1 MRNSSRSGPISGLL
15 RLPEEAATAG
25 IGRLASV
32 RWSLLLVALM
42 LSVVGSATVHSASA
56 EMPIEYL
63 GRQLAWIGAGLVV
76 FLVTFSLDYARL
88 ALFALPVYGASMA
101 MLVLVLLVG
110 QVHGGARS
118 WFGIGSF
125 GVQPSEVAK
134 IATAVLLAHYLAGLE
149 GEYLRVR
156 EILVACGIVVL
167 PMALIAVEPDLGG
180 ALMFMPMLAAMLLVA
195 GIKRR
200 DLVIA
205 ACTVVVAAA
214 LGWGFMHTYQR
225 ERVLTFLNPQR
236 DPLGAGYQVR
246 QSKIAV
252 GSGELTGRGYMRGT
266 QSQLRFLPARHTDF
280 IFAVLAEEWG
290 FLGVAFVLFL
300 YGTFLFGCAEVAARA
315 RDRLGMLLAVGFL
328 ATFAFHILYNTAMV
342 VGLAPNTGIPLPF
355 LSYGGSF
362 TLFAFAATGLVLG
375 VDFRRYVNR

>member
-42 LSVVGSATVHSASA
+42 LAVVGAATVHSASA
-56 EMPIEYL
+56 EMPVEYL
-63 GRQLAWIGAGLVV
+63 GRQLAWVGAGLIV
-76 FLVTFSLDYARL
+76 FLVAFSIDYQRL
-88 ALFALPVYGASMA
+88 ALLALPLYGAA
-101 MLVLVLLVG
+101 IALLVLVLFVG
-110 QVHGGARS
+110 QVRGGARS
-118 WFGIGSF
+118 WFAIGSF
-125 GVQPSEVAK
+125 GIQPSELAK
-134 IATAVLLAHYLAGLE
+134 IATAVLLGRYLAGLE
-149 GEYLRVR
+149 GEYLRLR
-156 EILVACGIVVL
+156 EILVAIGIVLL
-167 PMALIAVEPDLGG
+167 PVALIVGESDLGG
-180 ALMFMPMLAAMLLVA
+180 ALMFLPMLAAMLLVA
-195 GIKRR
+195 GVEKRY
-200 DLVIA
+200 LLIA
-205 ACTVVVAAA
+205 ACALVVVAA
-214 LGWGFMHTYQR
+214 LSWGFMQSYQR
-225 ERVLTFLNPQR
+225 DRVLTFLNPER

-252 GSGELTGRGYMRGT
+252 GSGELTGRGYMQGT

-300 YGTFLFGCAEVAARA
+300 YGSFLFGCAEVAARA
-315 RDRLGMLLAVGFL
+315 RDRLGILLAVGFL
-328 ATFAFHILYNTAMV
+328 AIFAVHILYNTGMV
-342 VGLAPNTGIPLPF
+342 VGLVPNTGIPLPF